1 MKIRQYTSSTAATE
15 STPPGFYSPA
25 STLQNYEV
33 EELSPQDLLRIIRQS
48 DMFKDSEAG
57 RVGDREGEHLSSNV
71 FGRISPK
78 TFILR
83 DEEVEELSEC
93 DLGEITQELSNAEV
107 RGRGAAFLVRLGRE
121 RMAAAA

>member
-1 MKIRQYTSSTAATE
+1 
-15 STPPGFYSPA
+15 
-25 STLQNYEV
+25 
-33 EELSPQDLLRIIRQS
+33 
-48 DMFKDSEAG
+48 MFKDSEAG